1 MMKRLSAILFMDVVG
16 YSKRMSLDESGT
28 LAKIK
33 SFTDNILNPAIT
45 KHNGKLIKS
54 LGDGWLVAFASC
66 HDAVSCSNTL
76 KQSISSNPLDI
87 RFGINS
93 GDVHFENNDVF
104 GDTVNIAARLE
115 AISSSNEITVSESV
129 YQSLE
134 KEMKNDFKDQG
145 PVMLKNIQHPVHVW
159 ATSNINQTSSAM
171 SSTDDD
177 PKSKLV
183 LVPIKVD
190 PSISALQPA
199 CDRLI
204 DSMFE
209 VLSSKDWTKTL
220 IDQNPRKN
228 DYAINLRADPVAGK
242 VQFSFN
248 LLGPSGNV
256 ITSNKFNAN
265 PTGVDNIIDTLR
277 DTVCSQIL
285 VSLMK
290 FKKDF

>member
-1 MMKRLSAILFMDVVG
+1 MRRLSAILFMDVVG

-33 SFTDNILNPAIT
+33 SFTDGILNPAIT

-76 KQSISSNPLDI
+76 KQSITSNPLDI

-93 GDVHFENNDVF
+93 GDVHFENDDVF

-134 KEMKNDFKDQG
+134 KDMKNDFKDQG

-177 PKSKLV
+177 PKAKLV

-190 PSISALQPA
+190 PSISSLQPA

-228 DYAINLRADPVAGK
+228 DYSIKLNR
-242 VQFSFN
+242 QFIF
-248 LLGPSGNV
+248 
-256 ITSNKFNAN
+256 T
-265 PTGVDNIIDTLR
+265 
-277 DTVCSQIL
+277 
-285 VSLMK
+285 
-290 FKKDF
+290 